1 MNDIF
6 YMKRAI
12 ELSKLGEFTTAPNP
26 NVGCVIVKN
35 NIIVGEGWHEQA
47 GKNHA
52 EINALIM
59 AGEKAQGG
67 TAYVTLEP
75 CNHFG
80 KTPPCCNALIKSGI
94 NRVVISNID
103 PNPKISG
110 NGILYLKK
118 HGICVKTGLL
128 SKESKQYN
136 KGFFKRMKTGFP

>member
-12 ELSKLGEFTTAPNP
+12 EISKLGEFTTSPNP

-35 NIIVGEGWHEQA
+35 NIIVGEGWHEKS
-47 GKNHA
+47 GKHHA

-59 AGEKAQGG
+59 AGTKAQGS
-67 TAYVTLEP
+67 TAYITLEP

-80 KTPPCCNALIKSGI
+80 KTPPCCNALIKAGI

-103 PNPKISG
+103 PNPKVSG
-110 NGILYLKK
+110 NGVSFLRK
-118 HGICVKTGLL
+118 HGL
-128 SKESKQYN
+128 SVTIGILSRESKKYN
-136 KGFFKRMKTGFP
+136 KGFFKRMKSGLP